1 MGCYRILLVAMVSF
15 IILIQ
20 NTQGW
25 GEDGHAIVCKIAQVS
40 LAFDIFQYFPPFLLY
55 VGDLTITI

>member
-40 LAFDIFQYFPPFLLY
+40 LAFDLSIFP
-55 VGDLTITI
+55 TIFVVHR